1 MYLREQSALMPGEFY
16 DTLGTITGYGIELGD
31 QIQTIHYKGD
41 ARATAGL
48 EVARNGDKVSI
59 YGNELERSL
68 TVEYRFRISTHLSV
82 TRKEVEEHANQSNTD
97 ISPDR
102 QQIKTSLR
110 RQKLKRIADEDI
122 SKAMDK
128 AEEEIQGVESSI
140 NWLTFSEDDPE
151 LWDGFAARSR
161 LYPYESPFGMEDYNG
176 TLKQVIRDGVPV
188 AQSIYQE
195 LEELGEE
202 AVPDMNET
210 EERRHD
216 RTFQ

>member
-1 MYLREQSALMPGEFY
+1 MPGEFY

-31 QIQTIHYKGD
+31 QIQTLHYGEK

-48 EVARNGDKVSI
+48 EVTRDGNRVSI

-82 TRKEVEEHANQSNTD
+82 SREEVEEHANQINAGMT
-97 ISPDR
+97 PDR

-110 RQKLKRIADEDI
+110 RQKLKRIAEEDV
-122 SKAMDK
+122 SNSRDK
-128 AEEEIQGVESSI
+128 AEEKIQGVESSI

-151 LWDGFAARSR
+151 LWDGFVAIAR
-161 LYPYESPFGMEDYNG
+161 LYPYEPPFGMENYND
-176 TLKQVIRDGVPV
+176 TIKQVIRDGVPV
-188 AQSIYQE
+188 AQAIYQE

-202 AVPDMNET
+202 AVPNMNET
-210 EERRHD
+210 KRQRHD
-216 RTFQ
+216 RTYQ